1 MQFIKRYASFSY
13 FLILLIFKIQIMK
26 KTYIMPEA
34 LVVSLFANAPV
45 LQDPSVPSDDDHI
58 NAEEFEVK
66 GASTGGSKNIWD
78 EEW

>member
-1 MQFIKRYASFSY
+1 
-13 FLILLIFKIQIMK
+13 MK